1 MAKRKKKPASDW
13 RQVRKE
19 IIDDM
24 AYGVFPYGIRDYA
37 VAVYPANQVL
47 RALEHAAQLG
57 SAYQCSSCS
66 ISVPVHEGV
75 KV

>member
-1 MAKRKKKPASDW
+1 MAKRSKKPASDW

-19 IIDDM
+19 VVSDM
-24 AYGVFPYGIRDYA
+24 AYGVFPYGVRDYA
-37 VAVYPANQVL
+37 VAVYPAKEIM
-47 RALEHAAQLG
+47 RALDHAATLG

-66 ISVPVHEGV
+66 ISTPVYQGV